1 MKKRKKDNFASCL
14 LEVGNIVTSLTFS
27 VLYALVFLVI
37 YSPFSDTSW
46 FGVAKSDSFL
56 LTTTFVI
63 ASILLLIV
71 SRIFMYIA
79 SKRFMKM
86 TYLKYSLWLLSEII
100 LIGIFHSILSMFYV
114 KITNYT
120 VSFIVTKSILI
131 TLLALGVPYI
141 VAAMWLT
148 IKAMRNTLL
157 VTDTK
162 NIASDG
168 EAIAQNIDIIN
179 IADNK
184 GVLKLSVKLDN
195 LYYIKAED
203 NYTIIYYTKN
213 GILNRYMI
221 RCKIQTIED
230 TFSNTP
236 LMRCHRTYIV
246 NTQKIKV
253 LRHESDGFY
262 MDFDLEEIEPIPVSK
277 TYTASVIKRFSGEN
291 IQNKKNDNM

>member
-1 MKKRKKDNFASCL
+1 MKKRRKDNFSVCL
-14 LEVGNIVTSLTFS
+14 LETGNIVISLIVS

-37 YSPFSDTSW
+37 YSPYSDTAW
-46 FGVAKSDSFL
+46 FGLAKSESFL
-56 LTTTFVI
+56 LTTTFVV

-71 SRIFMYIA
+71 SRILMYFS
-79 SKRFMKM
+79 SKNIVKM
-86 TYLKYSLWLLSEII
+86 TYLKYSLWLFVEII
-100 LIGIFHSILSMFYV
+100 LIGVFHAVLSMVYV
-114 KITNYT
+114 KITDFS
-120 VSFIVTKSILI
+120 VSYIVTKSILI
-131 TLLALGVPYI
+131 TLLALGVPY
-141 VAAMWLT
+141 VVSSMWVT
-148 IKAMRNTLL
+148 IKDMRNTLF
-157 VTDTK
+157 VTDTN

-203 NYTIIYYTKN
+203 NYTIVNYTKN
-213 GILNRYMI
+213 GLLNRYMV

-230 TFSNTP
+230 NFTNTP

-262 MDFDLEEIEPIPVSK
+262 MDFDFDGIDPIPVSK
-277 TYTASVIKRFSGEN
+277 TYSEAVVKRFSGETSK
-291 IQNKKNDNM
+291 NKTEK

>member
-1 MKKRKKDNFASCL
+1 MKKRKKDNFASSL

-56 LTTTFVI
+56 LTTTFVVV
-63 ASILLLIV
+63 SILLLIV
-71 SRIFMYIA
+71 SRILMYVA
-79 SKRFMKM
+79 SKRFIKM
-86 TYLKYSLWLLSEII
+86 TYMKYSLWLFSEII
-100 LIGIFHSILSMFYV
+100 LIGVFHSILSMFYV

-141 VAAMWLT
+141 VSAMWLT
-148 IKAMRNTLL
+148 IKAMHNTLL

-162 NIASDG
+162 NIATDG

-195 LYYIKAED
+195 LYFIKAED
-203 NYTIIYYTKN
+203 NYTIVYYTKN

-277 TYTASVIKRFSGEN
+277 TYTASVIKRFSG
-291 IQNKKNDNM
+291 DNMQSQTN

>member
-1 MKKRKKDNFASCL
+1 MKKRRKDNFSLCL
-14 LEVGNIVTSLTFS
+14 LEPGNIVISLIIS

-37 YSPFSDTSW
+37 YSPYSDTAW
-46 FGVAKSDSFL
+46 FGLAKSESFL
-56 LTTTFVI
+56 LTTTFVV
-63 ASILLLIV
+63 ASILFLII
-71 SRIFMYIA
+71 SRILMYFL
-79 SKRFMKM
+79 SKNMLKM
-86 TYLKYSLWLLSEII
+86 TYLKYSLWLMMEII
-100 LIGIFHSILSMFYV
+100 LIGVFHAVLSIVYV
-114 KITNYT
+114 ELTEFS
-120 VSFIVTKSILI
+120 VSFIVTKSIMI
-131 TLLALGVPYI
+131 TLLALGVPY
-141 VAAMWLT
+141 VVSAMWIT
-148 IKAMRNTLL
+148 IKDMHNTLL
-157 VTDTK
+157 VTDTN

-203 NYTIIYYTKN
+203 NYTIVNYTKN
-213 GILNRYMI
+213 GLLNRYMI

-230 TFSNTP
+230 NFSNTP

-262 MDFDLEEIEPIPVSK
+262 MDFDFEGIDPIPVSK
-277 TYTASVIKRFSGEN
+277 TYSEAVVKRFSGETS
-291 IQNKKNDNM
+291 KN

>member
-1 MKKRKKDNFASCL
+1 MKKRRKNNFSQCL
-14 LEVGNIVTSLTFS
+14 LEISNIVTSLTFS

-37 YSPFSDTSW
+37 YSPYSETAW

-56 LTTTFVI
+56 LTTTFVVVSVLFLI
-63 ASILLLIV
+63 ISRTLMYLL
-71 SRIFMYIA
+71 
-79 SKRFMKM
+79 SKQHIKM
-86 TYLKYSLWLLSEII
+86 TYLKYALWLFGEIVM
-100 LIGIFHSILSMFYV
+100 IGVFHAVLSMVYV
-114 KITNYT
+114 KITDYT
-120 VSFIVTKSILI
+120 VSYIVTKSILI
-131 TLLALGVPYI
+131 TLLALGVPYL

-148 IKAMRNTLL
+148 MKDMRNTLL

-203 NYTIIYYTKN
+203 NYTIVYYSRN
-213 GILNRYMI
+213 GLLNRYMI
-221 RCKIQTIED
+221 RCKMQTIED
-230 TFSNTP
+230 TFRDTS

-246 NTQKIKV
+246 NTEKIKV

-262 MDFDLEEIEPIPVSK
+262 VDFDFEGIDPIPVSK
-277 TYTASVIKRFSGEN
+277 TYSEKVVKRFSGET
-291 IQNKKNDNM
+291 QKR

>member
-1 MKKRKKDNFASCL
+1 MKKRRKENFSSCL
-14 LEVGNIVTSLTFS
+14 LEVGNIITSLTFS

-37 YSPFSDTSW
+37 YSPYSDTAW
-46 FGVAKSDSFL
+46 FGMAKSESYL
-56 LTTTFVI
+56 LTTTFVV
-63 ASILLLIV
+63 ASVLFLIL
-71 SRIFMYIA
+71 SRILMYFA
-79 SKRFMKM
+79 SKQIVKM
-86 TYLKYSLWLLSEII
+86 TYFKYSLWLFAEIL
-100 LIGIFHSILSMFYV
+100 LIGVFHAILSMVYI
-114 KITNYT
+114 KIPEYT

-131 TLLALGVPYI
+131 TMLALGVPY
-141 VAAMWLT
+141 VVSAMWLT
-148 IKAMRNTLL
+148 IKDMRNTLL

-184 GVLKLSVKLDN
+184 GVLKFSVKLDN

-203 NYTIIYYTKN
+203 NYTIIYYSKN
-213 GILNRYMI
+213 GMLNRYMI

-230 TFSNTP
+230 TFRGTP

-246 NTQKIKV
+246 NTNKIKV

-262 MDFDLEEIEPIPVSK
+262 MDFDFEGIDPIPVSK
-277 TYTASVIKRFSGEN
+277 TYTKSMVDYFSGR
-291 IQNKKNDNM
+291 K